1 MNYSKEYLYNMGVIQ
16 SNINSALTAASA
28 LITMNPVLQDRARA
42 KAAGRRASKLEKT
55 AEGLRQAKVTGT
67 PEEQELKR
75 LFATQEADAVTDQ
88 AINLRQEAFYQRPSN
103 RTAQAYIG
111 SKVSREQRLTRR
123 YINANYAD
131 DSDSAPAPAPAT
143 LPVSAG
149 AAQEADDRIY
159 NVRIINNAQQ
169 QALQNRFDWTKLS
182 VEERAQ
188 MLREGQHIQS
198 QEKRRVQHERYEEGR
213 NNGRNL

>member
-42 KAAGRRASKLEKT
+42 MATGRQASKLEKT

-75 LFATQEADAVTDQ
+75 QFATQEADAATDQ

-123 YINANYAD
+123 DINTNYAD
-131 DSDSAPAPAPAT
+131 DSGSAPAPAT

-159 NVRIINNAQQ
+159 NVSIINNAQQ